1 MIRTI
6 HYISDSPKA
15 ARILKKNEKV
25 LYKGNFFLVEK
36 DGKGREYI
44 PYENVL
50 YVCTEEALNQYSVCF
65 STPST
70 VLYKTKIMFKGHP
83 SLEIKAPYIS
93 NVHGL
98 YFICWISNS
107 VQRELW
113 IPTTNV
119 ITIEQTKIDHKEKK
133 TTPTLGTNKKGKTP
147 VEEKSTKRIENEP
160 VEIILSLTSC
170 EGCPYFH
177 SEREYTADSWENL
190 YIWKCKDQR
199 NRRIGGVETFDPK
212 PPIPTWCKKRVKK

>member
-6 HYISDSPKA
+6 HYISDSSKA

-25 LYKGNFFLVEK
+25 LYQGNSFLVEK
-36 DGKGREYI
+36 DGEGREYI

-50 YVCTEEALNQYSVCF
+50 YVCTEEALNQYSAW
-65 STPST
+65 PST
-70 VLYKTKIMFKGHP
+70 ELYKTKILFKGHP
-83 SLEIKAPYIS
+83 SLEIKAPS
-93 NVHGL
+93 FPTVHGL
-98 YFICWISNS
+98 YFISWISGS

-119 ITIEQTKIDHKEKK
+119 ITIEQTKIDPKEKK
-133 TTPTLGTNKKGKTP
+133 TTPTLGTNKKGKTSM
-147 VEEKSTKRIENEP
+147 EEKSTKRIENEP

-170 EGCPYFH
+170 EGCPHFL